1 MYVTKEILYNYYDK
15 LEFIFK
21 NITEI
26 RKHLDTIFVFG
37 GAHENNSRDKF
48 LNYIQ
53 TNNHTPFQF
62 ITIEELYKDIVK
74 YSALKKGVSSKKID
88 LANLELESIEN
99 AYSILLFPESPG
111 SFAELGFF
119 SAKNNTREKIL
130 VMNNLDFSHNE
141 SYVNELIDL
150 VHENKQIS
158 PFYFSKNEE
167 NKTFSTYTKNLMLRY
182 ENIDEYLSDIY
193 ESENINKSKVYPLAL
208 IYEIIKLIPYMS
220 FSDIKTLSLY
230 IFKDKN
236 IEIKHIVKY
245 LTSMISL
252 LVVSKLIIRIEHNDK
267 FVFKARNNECRILKY
282 KSFNEKQQQILMSIE
297 MEMRQVKK
305 INDES

>member
-1 MYVTKEILYNYYDK
+1 LYVKKEILIEYYDK

-37 GAHENNSRDKF
+37 GAHKDNSRDKF
-48 LNYIQ
+48 LHFIQ
-53 TNNHTPFQF
+53 KNNHTPFHF

-74 YSALKKGVSSKKID
+74 YSALNKGVSSKKID
-88 LANLELESIEN
+88 LANLELEAIEN

-141 SYVNELIDL
+141 SYVNELINL
-150 VHENKQIS
+150 VHEDKQIS
-158 PFYFSKNEE
+158 PFHFSKNEE
-167 NKTFSTYTKNLMLRY
+167 DKTFLTYTKTLMLRY
-182 ENIDEYLSDIY
+182 ESIDEYLRDIY
-193 ESENINKSKVYPLAL
+193 EKDNIDNNKIYPLAL

-236 IEIKHIVKY
+236 IEIKNIVKY

-252 LVVSKLIIRIEHNDK
+252 LVVSKIILRIEDNEK
-267 FVFKARNNECRILKY
+267 YVFKVIDNEYRILNY
-282 KSFNEKQQQILMSIE
+282 NSFDEKQQQILMSIE
-297 MEMRQVKK
+297 MEMRQAKEIK
-305 INDES
+305 DEF